1 MKGDPLMKRFFLI
14 LLLVFWSLSAQRVLA
29 AGDAN
34 DCQGCK
40 DPSLFS
46 RMPGFHIYSSE
57 VLDFDRYEFPVASG
71 KTQAVEGR
79 HYSAVYYANDGIKI
93 PSGLQVIRNY
103 TNAARAIGGKAIYE
117 FEDGGTQYATLKVVK
132 GDVEAWAQISGANNG
147 MYNVT
152 IIEKQLMKQDV
163 AASAESLAGS
173 IKESGKA
180 AVYGIYFDTGKAEIK
195 PESGPAIA
203 EIAKLLKAD
212 PKLKLYVVGHTDNV
226 GAFDYNIKLS
236 QARAAAVVS
245 VLVNKNGISGS
256 RLTPFGAGPTSPVA
270 SNKTDDGRAKNRRVE
285 LVAQ

>member
-1 MKGDPLMKRFFLI
+1 MKRFFLI